1 MTEMR
6 NNNSEVIRMLADTMY
21 RADKRGNR
29 ILTGAVAFTVMALF
43 CVFSIAVGKI
53 STDCLLYM
61 RSAGTAA
68 CTVLERPTEEQKE
81 QICSLPYIRAAGLS
95 VVIGYAG
102 EYSGQVLDEAAWGQ
116 MQAPAYSDIHG
127 KYPEAA
133 DEIMLPMR
141 ALEKM
146 RITEPEINMEIPVEM
161 TLINGEQIRQTF
173 RLSGYYTE
181 YVDPAASLPEG
192 YFSQAY
198 LNSLPDAFRTAAED
212 KGMLLIRQNDSI
224 QEEEI
229 EAMLYR
235 DVAMRDDSQQFTGG
249 NPMTWQAV
257 YELTGGVDYAV
268 LLALVILAAAWL
280 LLYNV
285 MYISLNRD
293 IRQYGMLMTLGTT
306 DRQLRSIV
314 LRQTAGTV
322 LIGCL
327 TGAVAG
333 VLLTVGVI
341 PRLLSGMYLAGMGSA
356 SAMIAFRPLLLIGAV
371 VFGAAVTFLSALCAL
386 RRAIRMNPAEA
397 VRYTGVRMKK
407 RRSKQGSG
415 DVKEEKRRQT
425 CRQQA
430 ERKRAGRKQSGRKQ
444 AGRERQES
452 SGKSM
457 TEIARMAWRNLFR
470 FRKRFFI
477 TVVSVVLGITLSLS
491 AVMISAGT
499 DRRNKIMQQAA
510 FKVSSNMNA
519 MAVGGYP
526 EGQTFFPADLAE
538 RITSLQGVTESRNAE
553 GGYGRIALDQDAI
566 RVMTEELE
574 GEEESRTYVVQ
585 VMSDSWL
592 DELARFAEEEDLY
605 IDAERVRDGD
615 GVLILHYGVL
625 SQIQTEKGRQDVGK
639 KLTLTDL
646 DGQNPKEMIFA
657 GYLDRTKKD
666 LPEFVSTAMGPGIL
680 YFLVSEEGF
689 RKLELTEQIFA
700 VELEAEEEY
709 EPRIQ
714 AALTRMISDYNW
726 EQDTMVQNGYI
737 EDVEGMSLTSRS
749 DTLQA
754 EQDSILSGR
763 LVMGALC
770 LLLVMM
776 GLVNYMNVT
785 MTGLAVRR
793 KELAVMEC
801 IGMTGRQIRG
811 MLVCEGMFYS
821 LIIAALTVTVGSGAI
836 WGTGV
841 LMKRRIAYFVYHFPA
856 AGMAAVLGF
865 VFLICIVAPI
875 LMYEGRRNE
884 APLCKY
890 IEKERI

>member
-21 RADKRGNR
+21 RADKRRNR
-29 ILTGAVAFTVMALF
+29 ILTSAVAFTVMALF

-212 KGMLLIRQNDSI
+212 NGMLLIRQNDSI

-327 TGAVAG
+327 TGAAAG

-615 GVLILHYGVL
+615 GVLLLHYGVL

-821 LIIAALTVTVGSGAI
+821 LIIAALTVTVGSGAV
-836 WGTGV
+836 WGTGI
-841 LMKRRIAYFVYHFPA
+841 LMKQRITYFVYQFPA

-884 APLCKY
+884 APL
-890 IEKERI
+890 

>member
-1 MTEMR
+1 MR
-6 NNNSEVIRMLADTMY
+6 NNNSGVIRMLADTMY
-21 RADKRGNR
+21 RADKRRNR

-68 CTVLERPTEEQKE
+68 CTVLERPTKEQKE

-102 EYSGQVLDEAAWGQ
+102 EYSGQVLDETAWSQ
-116 MQAPAYSDIHG
+116 MQAPAYSDIQG
-127 KYPEAA
+127 RYPEAE

-141 ALEKM
+141 ALEKIG
-146 RITEPEINMEIPVEM
+146 ITDPDIDMEIPVEM
-161 TLINGEQIRQTF
+161 TLIDGELIRETF

-192 YFSQAY
+192 YFSQNY
-198 LNSLPDAFRTAAED
+198 LSSLPEQVRTAAED
-212 KGMLLIRQNDSI
+212 NGMLLIRQNDSI

-235 DVAMRDDSQQFTGG
+235 DVTMRDDSQQFTGG

-268 LLALVILAAAWL
+268 LIGLVILAAAWL

-285 MYISLNRD
+285 IYISLNRD

-322 LIGCL
+322 FYGCL
-327 TGAVAG
+327 TGAAAG
-333 VLLTVGVI
+333 VVLTVSVI
-341 PRLLSGMYLAGMGSA
+341 PRLLSGMYLTGMGSA
-356 SAMIAFRPLLLIGAV
+356 SAMIAFRPVLLLGAV

-386 RRAIRMNPAEA
+386 RRALRMNPAEA
-397 VRYTGVRMKK
+397 VRYTGVRMK
-407 RRSKQGSG
+407 RRRRKQGFG
-415 DVKEEKRRQT
+415 DVKKEKCLQT
-425 CRQQA
+425 WRQQA
-430 ERKRAGRKQSGRKQ
+430 DRKPTGRKQT
-444 AGRERQES
+444 GRERQES
-452 SGKSM
+452 NGKSRP
-457 TEIARMAWRNLFR
+457 EIPRMAWKNLFR

-519 MAVGGYP
+519 MAVEGYP
-526 EGQTFFPADLAE
+526 EDRTFFPADMAE
-538 RITSLQGVTESRNAE
+538 RITALQGVTESRRAE
-553 GGYGRIALDQDAI
+553 GGYGRISLNQDAL
-566 RVMTEELE
+566 RVIKDEM
-574 GEEESRTYVVQ
+574 GGAAGNRTFVVQ
-585 VMSDSWL
+585 AMSEEWL
-592 DELARFAEEEDLY
+592 DELERYAGEHEMRQY
-605 IDAERVRDGD
+605 IDLEQVRAGE
-615 GVLILHYGVL
+615 GALILHYGVL
-625 SQIQTEKGRQDVGK
+625 SQIQTEKGRQNVGK
-639 KLTLTDL
+639 KLTLMDL
-646 DGQNPKEMIFA
+646 DGQNPREMIFS
-657 GYLDRTKKD
+657 GYLDQTKKD
-666 LPEFVSTAMGPGIL
+666 LPKFVTTAMGPGIL
-680 YFLVSEEGF
+680 YFLVSEDGF

-700 VELEAEEEY
+700 VELEVEDEY

-714 AALTRMISDYNW
+714 AALTRMVSDYNR

-737 EDVEGMSLTSRS
+737 EDVEGLSLTSRS
-749 DTLQA
+749 DTLRA

-793 KELAVMEC
+793 KELEVMEC

-821 LIIAALTVTVGSGAI
+821 LIIAALTITVGSGI
-836 WGTGV
+836 IRGTGI
-841 LMKRRIAYFVYHFPA
+841 LMKQRIPYFVYHFPVA
-856 AGMAAVLGF
+856 EMALVLGC
-865 VFLICIVAPI
+865 VFLICIAAPI
-875 LMYEGRRNE
+875 LMYGKMETLKNKRNTG
-884 APLCKY
+884 K
-890 IEKERI
+890 